1 MATDWAADVKKY
13 VADADDAAI
22 AGIVRYL
29 GIALRNR
36 DSALVSFSDK
46 TETDRVRNNFLKKK
60 LGLTQADATLDK
72 AIAKVGEV
80 LKADRTKNRV
90 TVYYLLAAEFKKLS
104 LFVKADAK
112 KAPAAKAPA
121 AKAPAAKAADTKAA
135 TRPAVAGSA
144 VSAKTSPKPA
154 AKTAAKPAAKTAAK
168 PASAKPAS
176 AKPVATKAG
185 PAKAAP
191 AKAAAKLTAKKAPA
205 KTQGLMGGA
214 AKAAPK
220 AEKPATGAVAG
231 TIAAGAAV
239 TGAAVAAASGAA
251 EAAKEPA
258 AKTMGSVGDAAGA
271 VAGAAGN
278 AADKVGDAI
287 GAAGNAASAA
297 ADKAS
302 TLFAPGSKPSGSD
315 SADGGMGW
323 LLWLVAAALLLF
335 ALWWILG
342 SGGNDGEAINAAPTE
357 AAATLDATTEGSAA
371 TDSP

>member
-144 VSAKTSPKPA
+144 VSAKTSP
-154 AKTAAKPAAKTAAK
+154 KPAAKTAAK

-357 AAATLDATTEGSAA
+357 AAATLDATAEGSAA